1 MGKGWYKMSREEKQR
16 WLSKEWNRRG
26 FDYIACYRINCH
38 FCGTVF
44 YAQHPLAKYC
54 CYQCSIDAQIR
65 ARVERSAEARQGLT
79 CRHCGKTFDARRGGA
94 KYCGGACRQAAYRA
108 LR

>member
-1 MGKGWYKMSREEKQR
+1 MGKGWYKLSREEKQR
-16 WLSKEWNRRG
+16 SLSEEWNKRG
-26 FDYIACYRINCH
+26 RNDIACYRINCH
-38 FCGTVF
+38 FCRTVF
-44 YAQHPLAKYC
+44 YALHPLAKYC
-54 CYQCSIDAQIR
+54 CYRCANDAQIR
-65 ARVERSAEARQGLT
+65 AQVKRSAEARQGLT